1 MKRKTVLNLVISLF
15 AIFLGGI
22 YIYYQNN
29 FLENTYSTYINTLA
43 RSGYSEIQDD
53 DTVELYVQYYDTTKC
68 EIQYCVLNNCDNK
81 ITLPCS
87 KSSFNNY
94 SQPGN
99 YILTLEPRKYPVF
112 PLSDAQK
119 LKGWSLE
126 NLTEEINN
134 QEKNYID
141 NLKSVLR
148 DHYIWESVSL
158 VIRDKTEE
166 PENWIYNTTF
176 NFSHEYIKSV
186 YAINLLAQKM
196 RDEGLKDIVEK
207 EIKYLNEN
215 KEDVLSKRYD
225 YAEPLLLEL
234 VKVGLDNDF
243 LSIYERY
250 DYLNYDDVSLEPKYL
265 IENDT
270 MDFRTYNDIVKY
282 ADAKYYFDKN
292 DYDEL
297 SQFYNYKTIEE
308 YNSSD
313 LGLIGLCALKN
324 RGFDSID
331 ADELLGKLKEE
342 YTKVNSSLFS
352 NLYENIQCL
361 TLVSATYPEEIEL
374 IGQINSVITNSSVD
388 IDGVTYL
395 LNIQG
400 LEIEDTEQR
409 QLLVKYNLLDN
420 IEYIYEY
427 E

>member
-1 MKRKTVLNLVISLF
+1 MKKKTAISIVATLLLVL
-15 AIFLGGI
+15 AIGI

-29 FLENTYSTYINTLA
+29 FLENTYLTYINTFA

-53 DTVELYVQYYDTTKC
+53 NTVELYIQNYDTTKC
-68 EIQYCVLNNCDNK
+68 EIQYCVLNNCDNQ

-87 KSSFNNY
+87 KNSYINY
-94 SQPGN
+94 SKPGN
-99 YILTLEPRKYPVF
+99 YILTLKPRKYSLF
-112 PLSDAQK
+112 PLSEAQK
-119 LKGWSLE
+119 LRSWSLE
-126 NLTEEINN
+126 SSAEEV
-134 QEKNYID
+134 QKQDVNYID
-141 NLKSVLR
+141 NLKSVVR

-158 VIRDKTEE
+158 VVRDKTQGS
-166 PENWIYNTTF
+166 ENWIYNTTF
-176 NFSHEYIKSV
+176 NFSHNYLKSI
-186 YAINLLAQKM
+186 YSMNLLAEKLE
-196 RDEGLKDIVEK
+196 DEELKDIVEK
-207 EIKYLNEN
+207 EIEYLNEN

-225 YAEPLLLEL
+225 YAEPLILEL
-234 VKVGLDNDF
+234 EKVGLDNDF

-250 DYLNYDDVSLEPKYL
+250 DYLNYEDVSLEPKYL

-297 SQFYNYKTIEE
+297 SQFYNYKTIQK

-331 ADELLGKLKEE
+331 AEELLGKLKEE
-342 YTKVNSSLFS
+342 YAKVNSPLFS

-374 IGQINSVITNSSVD
+374 IDQINYVITNSSVD

-400 LEIEDTEQR
+400 LELEDTEER

-420 IEYIYEY
+420 IEYVYQNE
-427 E
+427 